1 MRIYVIACNEPPSA
15 HKAGKLEMG
24 KEEAWVDIA
33 RELTVAIRTLL
44 RY

>member
-1 MRIYVIACNEPPSA
+1 MVCNEPSA

-33 RELTVAIRTLL
+33 RKRTVAIRTLL